1 MYKRQAQYRVIE
13 EVKNGY
19 FALDLIREDDN
30 MYCFASNTNF
40 SLKKKVNLISDG
52 KLRIKLK
59 NVPLAPQRYFI
70 DLILKEGNTEPIDI
84 VRHAVDFEMF
94 SYEKCG
100 GITYID
106 TEWEWTDKNN

>member
-1 MYKRQAQYRVIE
+1 MENCV
-13 EVKNGY
+13 
-19 FALDLIREDDN
+19 L
-30 MYCFASNTNF
+30 
-40 SLKKKVNLISDG
+40 NLRMFRLLPRG
-52 KLRIKLK
+52 
-59 NVPLAPQRYFI
+59 
-70 DLILKEGNTEPIDI
+70 ILKEGNTEPIDI

>member
-1 MYKRQAQYRVIE
+1 MFRLLPR
-13 EVKNGY
+13 G
-19 FALDLIREDDN
+19 
-30 MYCFASNTNF
+30 
-40 SLKKKVNLISDG
+40 
-52 KLRIKLK
+52 
-59 NVPLAPQRYFI
+59 
-70 DLILKEGNTEPIDI
+70 ILKEGNTEPIDI